1 MPTLLD
7 FRRRIR
13 SVKNTQQITRAMKFI
28 AAARLRRAQETATS
42 LRPYA
47 AGIREVLRS
56 AMSRIENPEQF
67 PLLTQRPEE
76 RVLVLVAAGE
86 RGLAGAFNAN
96 VLRRAFEF
104 LREKNDKTV
113 EVIPIAKKSR
123 DAFAKRSW
131 KIVAEYVDVTTR
143 ADLAVAAKI
152 AAEVM
157 KIYEAHQADSVY
169 LIYNEFKNVMAQTL
183 RVEKLLPLEPA
194 ALGEPSKTR
203 QDADVKATG
212 VTARIDVGTVSVGGS
227 TSVQAGGHASEVAPS
242 SAVGTSSVP
251 ASASVPAS
259 GKSLNAVAA
268 SPTVPVDYIYE
279 QPAAEIFNKLV
290 PRYVEM
296 QIYRMLAETSAAEH
310 AARMTAMDSATRNAS
325 DVIDALTLHMN
336 KVRQAA
342 ITREIIEVVSGAA
355 SAG

>member
-28 AAARLRRAQETATS
+28 AAARLRRAQETAVA
-42 LRPYA
+42 LRPFA

-76 RVLVLVAAGE
+76 RVLVLVTAGE
-86 RGLAGAFNAN
+86 RGLCGAFNAN

-104 LREKNDKTV
+104 LREKSDKSV
-113 EVIPIAKKSR
+113 EVIAIAKKSR
-123 DAFAKRSW
+123 DAFRKRSW
-131 KIVAEYVDVTTR
+131 KIAGEYVDITTK
-143 ADLAVAAKI
+143 ADLGKARGI
-152 AAEVM
+152 AADVM
-157 KIYEAHQADSVY
+157 KIYQAHQADSVY

-183 RVEKLLPLEPA
+183 RVEKLLPLERA
-194 ALGEPSKTR
+194 ALGE
-203 QDADVKATG
+203 QDKN
-212 VTARIDVGTVSVGGS
+212 
-227 TSVQAGGHASEVAPS
+227 APPAS
-242 SAVGTSSVP
+242 SAD
-251 ASASVPAS
+251 A
-259 GKSLNAVAA
+259 
-268 SPTVPVDYIYE
+268 VDYIYE
-279 QPAAEIFNKLV
+279 QPAAEIFSKLV

-310 AARMTAMDSATRNAS
+310 AARMTAMDSATSNAS

>member
-28 AAARLRRAQETATS
+28 AAARLRRAQETAVS

-76 RVLVLVAAGE
+76 HVLVLVAAGE

-96 VLRRAFEF
+96 VLRRAFDF
-104 LREKNDKTV
+104 LREKNDKKV
-113 EVIPIAKKSR
+113 EVIAIAKKSR
-123 DAFAKRSW
+123 DAFARRSW
-131 KIVAEYVDVTTR
+131 KIAAEYVDVTTR
-143 ADLAVAAKI
+143 ADLGVARKI

-157 KIYEAHQADSVY
+157 KAYEAHQADSVY
-169 LIYNEFKNVMAQTL
+169 LIYNEFKNVMAANL
-183 RVEKLLPLEPA
+183 RVEKLLPLEHA
-194 ALGEPSKTR
+194 ALGEPVK
-203 QDADVKATG
+203 DAPPT
-212 VTARIDVGTVSVGGS
+212 
-227 TSVQAGGHASEVAPS
+227 S
-242 SAVGTSSVP
+242 SAD
-251 ASASVPAS
+251 A
-259 GKSLNAVAA
+259 
-268 SPTVPVDYIYE
+268 VDYIYE

-310 AARMTAMDSATRNAS
+310 AARMTAMESATSNAS

>member
-28 AAARLRRAQETATS
+28 AAARLRRAQETAIS

-47 AGIREVLRS
+47 AGIREILRS

-76 RVLVLVAAGE
+76 RILVLVTSGE

-96 VLRRAFEF
+96 VLRQAFEF
-104 LREKNDKTV
+104 LREKSGESI
-113 EVIPIAKKSR
+113 EVITIAKKGR
-123 DAFAKRSW
+123 DAFRKRSW
-131 KIVAEYVDVTTR
+131 KIVGEYVDVTSR
-143 ADLAVAAKI
+143 ADFGKAKEI

-157 KIYEAHQADSVY
+157 KIYQAGGADSVY
-169 LIYNEFKNVMAQTL
+169 LIYNEFKNVMMQTL
-183 RVEKLLPLEPA
+183 RTEKLLPLERS
-194 ALGEPSKTR
+194 ALAQPEKG
-203 QDADVKATG
+203 
-212 VTARIDVGTVSVGGS
+212 
-227 TSVQAGGHASEVAPS
+227 AP
-242 SAVGTSSVP
+242 P
-251 ASASVPAS
+251 ASS
-259 GKSLNAVAA
+259 
-268 SPTVPVDYIYE
+268 SPEVDYIYE
-279 QPAAEIFNKLV
+279 QPAEEIFNKLV

-296 QIYRMLAETSAAEH
+296 QIFRMLAESSAAEH
-310 AARMTAMDSATRNAS
+310 AARMTAMESATSNAS

>member
-28 AAARLRRAQETATS
+28 AAARLRRAQETAVS
-42 LRPYA
+42 LRSYA
-47 AGIREVLRS
+47 SGIREILRS

-76 RVLVLVAAGE
+76 KVLVLVTSGE

-96 VLRRAFEF
+96 VLRQAFEF
-104 LREKNDKTV
+104 LREKSDKSI
-113 EVIPIAKKSR
+113 EVITIAKKGR
-123 DAFAKRSW
+123 DAFRKRSW
-131 KIVAEYVDVTTR
+131 KIAAEYVDVTSR
-143 ADLAVAAKI
+143 ADLAKAKEI
-152 AAEVM
+152 AAVAM
-157 KIYEAHQADSVY
+157 KIYESGGADSIY
-169 LIYNEFKNVMAQTL
+169 LIYNEFKNVMMQTL
-183 RVEKLLPLEPA
+183 RVEKLLPLERE
-194 ALGEPSKTR
+194 ALGEHLKDVPSTS
-203 QDADVKATG
+203 D
-212 VTARIDVGTVSVGGS
+212 GS
-227 TSVQAGGHASEVAPS
+227 T
-242 SAVGTSSVP
+242 
-251 ASASVPAS
+251 
-259 GKSLNAVAA
+259 
-268 SPTVPVDYIYE
+268 VDYIYE

-296 QIYRMLAETSAAEH
+296 QVYRMLAESSAAEH
-310 AARMTAMDSATRNAS
+310 AARMTAMESATSNAS

>member
-28 AAARLRRAQETATS
+28 AAARLRRAQETAVS

-47 AGIREVLRS
+47 GGIREILRS

-76 RVLVLVAAGE
+76 KILVLVTSGE
-86 RGLAGAFNAN
+86 RGLCGAFNAN

-104 LREKNDKTV
+104 LREKSDKSV
-113 EVIPIAKKSR
+113 EVITLAKKGR
-123 DAFAKRSW
+123 DAFRKRSW
-131 KIVAEYVDVTTR
+131 KIAGEYVDVTAR
-143 ADLAVAAKI
+143 ADLGKAGEI

-157 KIYEAHQADSVY
+157 KIYESGGADSVY
-169 LIYNEFKNVMAQTL
+169 LIYNEFKNVMMQTL
-183 RVEKLLPLEPA
+183 RVEKLLPLEPS
-194 ALGEPSKTR
+194 ALGAHDK
-203 QDADVKATG
+203 
-212 VTARIDVGTVSVGGS
+212 SV
-227 TSVQAGGHASEVAPS
+227 P
-242 SAVGTSSVP
+242 P
-251 ASASVPAS
+251 ASASPA
-259 GKSLNAVAA
+259 
-268 SPTVPVDYIYE
+268 VDYIYE

-296 QIYRMLAETSAAEH
+296 QIFRMLAESSAAEH
-310 AARMTAMDSATRNAS
+310 AARMTAMESATSNAS

>member
-28 AAARLRRAQETATS
+28 AAARLRRAQETAVS

-47 AGIREVLRS
+47 SGIREILRS

-76 RVLVLVAAGE
+76 RVLVLVTSGE
-86 RGLAGAFNAN
+86 RGLCGAFNAN
-96 VLRRAFEF
+96 VLRRAFDF
-104 LREKNDKTV
+104 LREKNGKSV
-113 EVIPIAKKSR
+113 EVITLAKKSR
-123 DAFAKRSW
+123 DAFRKRSW
-131 KIVAEYVDVTTR
+131 KIAKEYVDVTSR
-143 ADLAVAAKI
+143 ADLAKAKEI

-157 KIYEAHQADSVY
+157 KIYEAGGADSVY
-169 LIYNEFKNVMAQTL
+169 LIYNEFKNVMMQTL
-183 RVEKLLPLEPA
+183 RVEKLLPLERS
-194 ALGEPSKTR
+194 ALGEHEK
-203 QDADVKATG
+203 G
-212 VTARIDVGTVSVGGS
+212 
-227 TSVQAGGHASEVAPS
+227 APPAS
-242 SAVGTSSVP
+242 SAD
-251 ASASVPAS
+251 A
-259 GKSLNAVAA
+259 
-268 SPTVPVDYIYE
+268 VDYIYE

-296 QIYRMLAETSAAEH
+296 QIFRMIAESSAAEH
-310 AARMTAMDSATRNAS
+310 AARMTAMESATSNAS

-355 SAG
+355 AAE

>member
-28 AAARLRRAQETATS
+28 AAARLRRAQETAVS

-67 PLLTQRPEE
+67 PLLAQRPEE
-76 RVLVLVAAGE
+76 RVLVLVTSGE
-86 RGLAGAFNAN
+86 RGLCGAFNAN

-104 LREKNDKTV
+104 LREKNGKTA
-113 EVIPIAKKSR
+113 EVIAIAKKSR
-123 DAFAKRSW
+123 DAFRKRSW
-131 KIVAEYVDVTTR
+131 KIAAEYVDVTTR
-143 ADLAVAAKI
+143 ADLGKAGEI
-152 AAEVM
+152 AAEIM
-157 KIYEAHQADSVY
+157 KIYESHQADSVY
-169 LIYNEFKNVMAQTL
+169 LIYNEFKNVMMQTL
-183 RVEKLLPLEPA
+183 RVEKLLPLERA
-194 ALGEPSKTR
+194 ALGERDKN
-203 QDADVKATG
+203 
-212 VTARIDVGTVSVGGS
+212 
-227 TSVQAGGHASEVAPS
+227 APPAS
-242 SAVGTSSVP
+242 SAGV
-251 ASASVPAS
+251 
-259 GKSLNAVAA
+259 
-268 SPTVPVDYIYE
+268 VDYIYE
-279 QPAAEIFNKLV
+279 QPAAEIFSKLV

>member
-28 AAARLRRAQETATS
+28 AAARLRRAQETAVS

-47 AGIREVLRS
+47 SGIREILRS

-76 RVLVLVAAGE
+76 RVLVLVTAGE
-86 RGLAGAFNAN
+86 RGLCGAFNAN

-104 LREKNDKTV
+104 LNEKAGKSV
-113 EVIPIAKKSR
+113 EVITLAKKSR
-123 DAFAKRSW
+123 DAFRKRSW
-131 KIVAEYVDVTTR
+131 KIAGEYVDVTSK
-143 ADLAVAAKI
+143 ADLGKAGEI

-157 KIYEAHQADSVY
+157 KIYEAGGADSVY
-169 LIYNEFKNVMAQTL
+169 LIYNEFKNVMMQTL
-183 RVEKLLPLEPA
+183 RVEKLLPLERS
-194 ALGEPSKTR
+194 ALAQPEKG
-203 QDADVKATG
+203 
-212 VTARIDVGTVSVGGS
+212 
-227 TSVQAGGHASEVAPS
+227 AP
-242 SAVGTSSVP
+242 P
-251 ASASVPAS
+251 ASS
-259 GKSLNAVAA
+259 
-268 SPTVPVDYIYE
+268 SPEVDYIYE

-296 QIYRMLAETSAAEH
+296 QIYRMIAESSAAEH
-310 AARMTAMDSATRNAS
+310 AARMTAMESATSNAS

>member
-28 AAARLRRAQETATS
+28 AAARLRRAQETAIS

-47 AGIREVLRS
+47 GGIREILRS
-56 AMSRIENPEQF
+56 AMSRIENPEQY
-67 PLLTQRPEE
+67 PLLTQRSEE
-76 RVLVLVAAGE
+76 KVLVLVTSGE

-96 VLRRAFEF
+96 VLRQAFEF
-104 LREKNDKTV
+104 LRAKSDKSV
-113 EVIPIAKKSR
+113 EVITIAKKGR
-123 DAFAKRSW
+123 DAFRKRSW
-131 KIVAEYVDVTTR
+131 KIAAEYVDVTSR
-143 ADLAVAAKI
+143 ADLGKAREI
-152 AAEVM
+152 SAEVM
-157 KIYEAHQADSVY
+157 KIYESGGADSVY
-169 LIYNEFKNVMAQTL
+169 LIYNEFKNVMMQTL
-183 RVEKLLPLEPA
+183 RVEKLLPLERE
-194 ALGEPSKTR
+194 ALGEHDKNVP
-203 QDADVKATG
+203 
-212 VTARIDVGTVSVGGS
+212 
-227 TSVQAGGHASEVAPS
+227 
-242 SAVGTSSVP
+242 P
-251 ASASVPAS
+251 ASAS
-259 GKSLNAVAA
+259 
-268 SPTVPVDYIYE
+268 PTVDYIYE

-296 QIYRMLAETSAAEH
+296 QIYRMLAESSAAEH
-310 AARMTAMDSATRNAS
+310 AARMTAMESATSNAS

>member
-28 AAARLRRAQETATS
+28 AAARLRRAQETAVS

-47 AGIREVLRS
+47 SGIREILRS
-56 AMSRIENPEQF
+56 AMSRIENPEKF

-76 RVLVLVAAGE
+76 KILVLVTSGE
-86 RGLAGAFNAN
+86 RGLCGAFNAN

-104 LREKNDKTV
+104 LREKSDKSV
-113 EVIPIAKKSR
+113 EVITLAKKGR
-123 DAFAKRSW
+123 DAFRKRSW
-131 KIVAEYVDVTTR
+131 KIAGEYVDITSR
-143 ADLAVAAKI
+143 ADLGKAKEI

-157 KIYEAHQADSVY
+157 KIYESGGADSVY
-169 LIYNEFKNVMAQTL
+169 LIYNEFKNVMMQTL
-183 RVEKLLPLEPA
+183 RVEKLLPLDRSALDQHDPNA
-194 ALGEPSKTR
+194 APPS
-203 QDADVKATG
+203 
-212 VTARIDVGTVSVGGS
+212 
-227 TSVQAGGHASEVAPS
+227 AGD
-242 SAVGTSSVP
+242 T
-251 ASASVPAS
+251 
-259 GKSLNAVAA
+259 
-268 SPTVPVDYIYE
+268 VDYIYE
-279 QPAAEIFNKLV
+279 QPAEEIFNKLV

-296 QIYRMLAETSAAEH
+296 QIYRMIAESSAAEH
-310 AARMTAMDSATRNAS
+310 AARMTAMESATSNAS

>member
-28 AAARLRRAQETATS
+28 AAARLRRAQETAVS

-47 AGIREVLRS
+47 GGIREILRS

-67 PLLTQRPEE
+67 PLLTHRPEE
-76 RVLVLVAAGE
+76 RVLALVTSGE
-86 RGLAGAFNAN
+86 RGLCGAFNAN

-104 LREKNDKTV
+104 LNEKSGKSV
-113 EVIPIAKKSR
+113 EVIAIAKKSR
-123 DAFAKRSW
+123 DALRKRSW
-131 KIVAEYVDVTTR
+131 KIAGEYVDVTSR
-143 ADLAVAAKI
+143 ADLGKAREM

-157 KIYEAHQADSVY
+157 KIYEAGGADSVY
-169 LIYNEFKNVMAQTL
+169 LIYNEFKNVMMQTL
-183 RVEKLLPLEPA
+183 RVEKLLPLERA
-194 ALGEPSKTR
+194 ALG
-203 QDADVKATG
+203 
-212 VTARIDVGTVSVGGS
+212 
-227 TSVQAGGHASEVAPS
+227 GHEKGAPPAS
-242 SAVGTSSVP
+242 SAD
-251 ASASVPAS
+251 A
-259 GKSLNAVAA
+259 
-268 SPTVPVDYIYE
+268 VDYIYE

-296 QIYRMLAETSAAEH
+296 QIFRMLAESSAAEH
-310 AARMTAMDSATRNAS
+310 AARMTAMESATSNAS

>member
-28 AAARLRRAQETATS
+28 AAARLRRAQETAVS

-47 AGIREVLRS
+47 SGIREILRS

-76 RVLVLVAAGE
+76 KILVLVTSGE
-86 RGLAGAFNAN
+86 RGLCGAFNAN
-96 VLRRAFEF
+96 VLRRAFDF
-104 LREKNDKTV
+104 LREKSDKSV
-113 EVIPIAKKSR
+113 EVITLAKKGR
-123 DAFAKRSW
+123 DAFRKRSW
-131 KIVAEYVDVTTR
+131 KIAGEYVDVTAR
-143 ADLAVAAKI
+143 ADLGKAKEI

-157 KIYEAHQADSVY
+157 KIYQAGGADSVY
-169 LIYNEFKNVMAQTL
+169 LIYNEFKNVMMQTL
-183 RVEKLLPLEPA
+183 RVEKLLPLETS
-194 ALGEPSKTR
+194 ALGAHDKN
-203 QDADVKATG
+203 VL
-212 VTARIDVGTVSVGGS
+212 
-227 TSVQAGGHASEVAPS
+227 
-242 SAVGTSSVP
+242 P
-251 ASASVPAS
+251 ASASPA
-259 GKSLNAVAA
+259 
-268 SPTVPVDYIYE
+268 VDYIYE

-296 QIYRMLAETSAAEH
+296 QIFRMLAESSAAEH
-310 AARMTAMDSATRNAS
+310 AARMTAMESATSNAS

>member
-28 AAARLRRAQETATS
+28 AAARLRRAQETAVS

-47 AGIREVLRS
+47 GGIREILRS

-76 RVLVLVAAGE
+76 RVLVLVTSGE
-86 RGLAGAFNAN
+86 RGLCGAFNAN

-104 LREKNDKTV
+104 LREKSGKSV
-113 EVIPIAKKSR
+113 EVITLAKKSR
-123 DAFAKRSW
+123 DAFRKRSW
-131 KIVAEYVDVTTR
+131 KIAGEYVDVTSR
-143 ADLAVAAKI
+143 ADLGKAREI

-157 KIYEAHQADSVY
+157 KIYEAGGADSVY
-169 LIYNEFKNVMAQTL
+169 LIYNEFKNVMMQTL
-183 RVEKLLPLEPA
+183 RVEKLLPLERS
-194 ALGEPSKTR
+194 ALAEHEKG
-203 QDADVKATG
+203 
-212 VTARIDVGTVSVGGS
+212 
-227 TSVQAGGHASEVAPS
+227 AP
-242 SAVGTSSVP
+242 P
-251 ASASVPAS
+251 ASSSEA
-259 GKSLNAVAA
+259 
-268 SPTVPVDYIYE
+268 VDYIYE

-296 QIYRMLAETSAAEH
+296 QIFRMLAESSAAEH
-310 AARMTAMDSATRNAS
+310 AARMTAMESATSNAS

>member
-28 AAARLRRAQETATS
+28 AAARLRRAQETAVS

-86 RGLAGAFNAN
+86 RGLCGAFNAN
-96 VLRRAFEF
+96 VLRRAFDF
-104 LREKNDKTV
+104 LREKSDKAV
-113 EVIPIAKKSR
+113 EVIAIAKKSR

-131 KIVAEYVDVTTR
+131 KIAAEYVDVTTR
-143 ADLAVAAKI
+143 ADLGVAKKI

-157 KIYEAHQADSVY
+157 KIYEAHGADSVY

-183 RVEKLLPLEPA
+183 RVEKLLPLEQA
-194 ALGEPSKTR
+194 ALGEPLKDTLPTTST
-203 QDADVKATG
+203 DA
-212 VTARIDVGTVSVGGS
+212 
-227 TSVQAGGHASEVAPS
+227 
-242 SAVGTSSVP
+242 
-251 ASASVPAS
+251 
-259 GKSLNAVAA
+259 
-268 SPTVPVDYIYE
+268 VDYIYE
-279 QPAAEIFNKLV
+279 QPATEIFNKLV

-310 AARMTAMDSATRNAS
+310 AARMTAMESATSNAS

>member
-28 AAARLRRAQETATS
+28 AAARLRRAQETAVS

-47 AGIREVLRS
+47 TGIREVLRS

-67 PLLTQRPEE
+67 PMLAQRPEE
-76 RVLVLVAAGE
+76 KVLVLVTSGE
-86 RGLAGAFNAN
+86 RGLCGAFNAN

-104 LREKNDKTV
+104 LREKSDKSV
-113 EVIPIAKKSR
+113 EVITIAKKGR
-123 DAFAKRSW
+123 DAFRKRQW
-131 KIVAEYVDVTTR
+131 KIAGEWVDVTAR
-143 ADLAVAAKI
+143 ADLGKAREI
-152 AAEVM
+152 AAQAM
-157 KIYEAHQADSVY
+157 KIYEAGGADSVY
-169 LIYNEFKNVMAQTL
+169 LIYNEFKNVMMQTL
-183 RVEKLLPLEPA
+183 RVEKLLPLDPA
-194 ALGEPSKTR
+194 ALAVHEKS
-203 QDADVKATG
+203 A
-212 VTARIDVGTVSVGGS
+212 
-227 TSVQAGGHASEVAPS
+227 APAS
-242 SAVGTSSVP
+242 SAD
-251 ASASVPAS
+251 A
-259 GKSLNAVAA
+259 
-268 SPTVPVDYIYE
+268 VDYIYE

-296 QIYRMLAETSAAEH
+296 QIYRMLAESSAAEH
-310 AARMTAMDSATRNAS
+310 AARMTAMESATSNAS

>member
-28 AAARLRRAQETATS
+28 AAARLRRAQETAVS

-47 AGIREVLRS
+47 SGIREVLRS

-67 PLLTQRPEE
+67 PLLAQRPEE
-76 RVLVLVAAGE
+76 KILVLVTAGE
-86 RGLAGAFNAN
+86 RGLCGAFNAN
-96 VLRRAFEF
+96 VLRTAFDF
-104 LREKNDKTV
+104 LREKTGKAV
-113 EVIPIAKKSR
+113 EIIAISKKSR
-123 DAFAKRSW
+123 DAFRKRQW
-131 KIVAEYVDVTTR
+131 KIVGEYIDVTSR
-143 ADLAVAAKI
+143 AELSKAAEI

-157 KIYEAHQADSVY
+157 KIYESGAADSVY
-169 LIYNEFKNVMAQTL
+169 LVYNEFKNVMTQTL
-183 RVEKLLPLEPA
+183 RVEKVLPLERTELGA
-194 ALGEPSKTR
+194 AAPSK
-203 QDADVKATG
+203 DVP
-212 VTARIDVGTVSVGGS
+212 
-227 TSVQAGGHASEVAPS
+227 TSNAGE
-242 SAVGTSSVP
+242 
-251 ASASVPAS
+251 
-259 GKSLNAVAA
+259 L
-268 SPTVPVDYIYE
+268 VDYIYE
-279 QPAAEIFNKLV
+279 QPAEEIFNRLV

-296 QIYRMLAETSAAEH
+296 QIFRMLAESSAAEH
-310 AARMTAMDSATRNAS
+310 AARMTAMESATSNAS

>member
-1 MPTLLD
+1 MPTQLD
-7 FRRRIR
+7 IKRRIR

-28 AAARLRRAQETATS
+28 AAARLRRAQEKAVS

-56 AMSRIENPEQF
+56 AMARIENPEQF
-67 PLLTQRPEE
+67 PLLVQRPEE
-76 RVLVLVAAGE
+76 RVLVLVASGE
-86 RGLAGAFNAN
+86 RGLCGAFNAN

-104 LREKNDKTV
+104 LREKNDKSV
-113 EVIPIAKKSR
+113 EVIAIAKKSR
-123 DAFAKRSW
+123 DAFQKRTW
-131 KIVAEYVDVTTR
+131 KIAGEYVDVTTR
-143 ADLAVAAKI
+143 ADLGTARKI
-152 AAEVM
+152 TAEVM
-157 KIYEAHQADSVY
+157 KIYEAHQADPVY

-183 RVEKLLPLEPA
+183 RVEKLLPLERA
-194 ALGEPSKTR
+194 ALGEPSK
-203 QDADVKATG
+203 DAPQT
-212 VTARIDVGTVSVGGS
+212 
-227 TSVQAGGHASEVAPS
+227 S
-242 SAVGTSSVP
+242 SADG
-251 ASASVPAS
+251 
-259 GKSLNAVAA
+259 
-268 SPTVPVDYIYE
+268 VDYIYE
-279 QPAAEIFNKLV
+279 QPAAEIFSRLV

-310 AARMTAMDSATRNAS
+310 AARMTAMESATSNAS

>member
-13 SVKNTQQITRAMKFI
+13 SLKNTQQITRAMKFI
-28 AAARLRRAQETATS
+28 AAARLRRAQETAVS

-67 PLLTQRPEE
+67 PLLVQRPEE
-76 RVLVLVAAGE
+76 RVLVLVASGE
-86 RGLAGAFNAN
+86 RGLCGAFNAN
-96 VLRRAFEF
+96 VLRLAFEF
-104 LREKNDKTV
+104 LRDKGDKSL

-123 DAFAKRSW
+123 DPFRKRSW
-131 KIVAEYVDVTTR
+131 KIPAEYVDVTTR
-143 ADLAVAAKI
+143 ADLKIAKEI

-157 KIYEAHQADSVY
+157 KIYQANQADSVY

-183 RVEKLLPLEPA
+183 RVEKLLPLERE
-194 ALGEPSKTR
+194 ALG
-203 QDADVKATG
+203 
-212 VTARIDVGTVSVGGS
+212 
-227 TSVQAGGHASEVAPS
+227 APDKN
-242 SAVGTSSVP
+242 APPT
-251 ASASVPAS
+251 ASA
-259 GKSLNAVAA
+259 N
-268 SPTVPVDYIYE
+268 PVDYIYE

-310 AARMTAMDSATRNAS
+310 AARMTAMESATSNAS

>member
-28 AAARLRRAQETATS
+28 AAARLRRAQETAVS

-47 AGIREVLRS
+47 GGIREILRS

-67 PLLTQRPEE
+67 PMLAHRPEE
-76 RVLVLVAAGE
+76 KVLVLVTSGE
-86 RGLAGAFNAN
+86 RGLCGAFNAN

-104 LREKNDKTV
+104 LREKSDKSL
-113 EVIPIAKKSR
+113 EVITIAKKGR
-123 DAFAKRSW
+123 DAFRKRSW
-131 KIVAEYVDVTTR
+131 KIVGEYVDVTSR
-143 ADLAVAAKI
+143 ADLGKAKI
-152 AAEVM
+152 IATEVM
-157 KIYEAHQADSVY
+157 KIYESGGADSVY
-169 LIYNEFKNVMAQTL
+169 LIYNEFKNVMMQTL
-183 RVEKLLPLEPA
+183 RVEKLLPLE
-194 ALGEPSKTR
+194 R
-203 QDADVKATG
+203 
-212 VTARIDVGTVSVGGS
+212 
-227 TSVQAGGHASEVAPS
+227 SELSEHEKGQP
-242 SAVGTSSVP
+242 P
-251 ASASVPAS
+251 ASS
-259 GKSLNAVAA
+259 GDA
-268 SPTVPVDYIYE
+268 VDYIYE
-279 QPAAEIFNKLV
+279 QHAEEIFNKLV

-296 QIYRMLAETSAAEH
+296 QIYRMIAESSAAEH
-310 AARMTAMDSATRNAS
+310 AARMTAMESATSNAS